1 MKTTMRLSL
10 VVTYDG
16 PKSERPDLRHA
27 LNDAA
32 EHLYDNGMLC
42 YDSGESTVARL
53 DFQVTDL
60 TNDV

>member
-1 MKTTMRLSL
+1 MKTTLRLSL

-16 PKSERPDLRHA
+16 PKRERPDLRHS

-42 YDSGESTVARL
+42 YAGDSTVARL

-60 TNDV
+60 TNDL